1 MLKAVCLDLDGTL
14 LDDDKKISSRSFR
27 LLDNLIGNGI
37 EVVIATGR
45 HFYMASGFLQPLK
58 RDIMVCANNGAMSRF
73 KESSK
78 LVNVEYINNSKFLG
92 VYNKAL
98 DCGMNPYVYVDS
110 FVDGYHLAIKDGQPP
125 KSHFEENIADK
136 KIATDSI
143 RYFSQ
148 VDMNSLETVLC
159 IAFLDQKE
167 KIDEFYG
174 LFKDEHNLVKNR
186 YFVPNGKKVL
196 EFQSEKADKWVAIT
210 NYLKSKNIELS
221 DVVSFGDEFNDKS
234 MIKNSGI
241 GFAMKNGI
249 DELKSLTNNIT
260 EFTNNEDGVYFEL
273 KKLFKD
279 VLGEKNGL

>member
-14 LDDDKKISSRSFR
+14 LDDDKKISPRSFR

-125 KSHFEENIADK
+125 KSHFEEK
-136 KIATDSI
+136 
-143 RYFSQ
+143 
-148 VDMNSLETVLC
+148 
-159 IAFLDQKE
+159 
-167 KIDEFYG
+167 G
-174 LFKDEHNLVKNR
+174 
-186 YFVPNGKKVL
+186 G
-196 EFQSEKADKWVAIT
+196 
-210 NYLKSKNIELS
+210 
-221 DVVSFGDEFNDKS
+221 
-234 MIKNSGI
+234 MIKR
-241 GFAMKNGI
+241 
-249 DELKSLTNNIT
+249 
-260 EFTNNEDGVYFEL
+260 
-273 KKLFKD
+273 
-279 VLGEKNGL
+279 